1 MFIIPPIGRLI
12 RRDVLLIQIIPTLVV
27 FAVLLTFAIISWR
40 SAETTLQTQEDQKI
54 NKEMNVLIDAIESR
68 TETNEVLLRS
78 GAGFFDG
85 SEAVSRDEWNRF
97 YSKFNVE
104 ERFAGVS
111 TLGYAPVVKQAEKE
125 AFENT
130 LRQEGVSDATITPA
144 NSETPFYVPV
154 MYYQSYRQ
162 GANPIGF
169 DVYSEQNRRKAIDAA
184 AATGSVAMTERI
196 DLFSNNNDGKHTIP
210 GIVLYMPVY
219 TRDMPLNSV
228 EERKNAL
235 RGFVYVSLII
245 DKLFSDLAIDDNF
258 DFTVKNIVDTKTN
271 ESQVLLDS
279 RDNKNQQSTVVKE
292 YRMETFGQTWD
303 IALSAHGEIVSSTDS
318 QRPSTVITAGVAI
331 SLIASVAVYLL
342 VQYRTRTFA
351 LSEERKLQQAKDELL
366 SLASHQLRTPAT
378 GVKQYVGMVLD
389 GFGGRLLKGQ
399 VKLLEQAYK
408 SNERQLQIINEF
420 LYVAKL
426 GSGSLTT
433 TSRTFD
439 ILPVFKDVIEEMNH
453 DIEEKGHTLKV
464 VVPKIAQVYAD
475 EHSVRMILEN
485 LLSNA
490 IKYTPDGGRI
500 NIRVQKVDDTIKIHV
515 QDTGIGIAK
524 KDRSLLFK
532 QFSRIPN
539 ELSSLVEGS
548 GIGLYLSQQLAVR
561 NQGTITVESKE
572 GEGSI
577 FTLSLPRKSVKNLTK
592 RLIGQAYNNTNEEEP
607 KKSPG
612 RRR

>member
-184 AATGSVAMTERI
+184 AATGSVAMTEKI

-439 ILPVFKDVIEEMNH
+439 ILPVLKDVIEEMNH

-592 RLIGQAYNNTNEEEP
+592 RLIGQAYNNTNEEEL

>member
-1 MFIIPPIGRLI
+1 M
-12 RRDVLLIQIIPTLVV
+12 LLIQIIPTLVV